1 MVFDLFSGSDHSF
14 RLAEAMALL
23 IWTHPALRGLYAVV
37 GAVEE
42 RIQFRGEAME
52 MVNVKGLWR
61 LVAAATKL
69 WKEQSVHCPLVAS
82 VLVFVRRSPGLGL
95 RHSLSDPLQFCILGM
110 AVSTSLAPSSLECTQ
125 RSSCCCCRSF
135 VIRASDSQTGLL
147 G

>member
-1 MVFDLFSGSDHSF
+1 
-14 RLAEAMALL
+14 MALL

-95 RHSLSDPLQFCILGM
+95 RHSCRTLCSF
-110 AVSTSLAPSSLECTQ
+110 VSLEWPSRL
-125 RSSCCCCRSF
+125 RS
-135 VIRASDSQTGLL
+135 LL
-147 G
+147 LLLNVRKGVLAVAVALL

>member
-95 RHSLSDPLQFCILGM
+95 RHSCRTLCSF
-110 AVSTSLAPSSLECTQ
+110 VSLEWPSRL
-125 RSSCCCCRSF
+125 RS
-135 VIRASDSQTGLL
+135 LL
-147 G
+147 LLLNVRKGVLAVAVALL